1 MRTINLFIA
10 GYGNVG
16 KALVAM
22 VQKQRK
28 YFSEKEG
35 VELNVVGI
43 CNSSSMVFDTGGLT
57 KEQIDGTLVKNK
69 TDEVAAKE
77 MGEKRSEE
85 KASERKVSE
94 GNAAEESRSRP
105 QLFIEEIIRLSLKR
119 SIFVDCTADR
129 QISMLYKQIL
139 SNKIGVVTCNKIANT
154 LDMQYYR
161 DIRSAARRGC
171 VPFLYETNAG
181 AALPVI
187 SLIKQIIRSG
197 DTIKKIEATLSGSLN
212 YLFNT
217 YNGTES
223 FASIVKFEQQA
234 GYLEPDPR
242 TDLNGIDL
250 IRKAL
255 ILAREIGMEI
265 EAEDVEIS
273 RFLPQECLDGG
284 VEEFFDSLEKNESY
298 FKSLYRS
305 TADKGEKLAYCIL
318 IESGKAEVA
327 LKSIAREHPFYPLR
341 GTDNAIIV
349 TTDLY
354 PEGIRVMGAGAGGEQ
369 TASGILNDIL
379 SVI

>member
-16 KALVAM
+16 KALIAM
-22 VQKQRK
+22 IQKQHK
-28 YFSEKEG
+28 YLSESEG
-35 VELNVVGI
+35 VEVNIVGV
-43 CNSSSMVFDTGGLT
+43 CNSSTMVFDTGGLT
-57 KEQIDGTLVKNK
+57 KEQIKGALVK
-69 TDEVAAKE
+69 T
-77 MGEKRSEE
+77 EK
-85 KASERKVSE
+85 
-94 GNAAEESRSRP
+94 SRSHP
-105 QLFIEEIIRLSLKR
+105 QLFIEEIIRLSLQR
-119 SIFVDCTADR
+119 SIFVDCTADL

-139 SNKIGVVTCNKIANT
+139 SDKIGIVTCNKIANT
-154 LDMQYYR
+154 LDMQYYK
-161 DIRSAARRGC
+161 DVRSAARRGC

-223 FASIVKFEQQA
+223 FASIVEFERES

-250 IRKAL
+250 LRKAL
-255 ILAREIGMEI
+255 ILAREQGMEI
-265 EAEDVEIS
+265 EAEDVKIS
-273 RFLPQECLDGG
+273 RFLPQECLHGS
-284 VEEFFDSLEKNESY
+284 VEEFFKSLEKNEPY

-305 TADKGEKLAYCIL
+305 TADRGEKLAYCIL
-318 IESGKAEVA
+318 IENNSVEVA
-327 LKSIAREHPFYPLR
+327 LKSIAREHPFCPLR

-349 TTDLY
+349 TTDFY

-379 SVI
+379 TTI